1 MLACASLQ
9 PARRKP
15 RQEYFEEVSL
25 CVCTETIFSVFFFFF
40 PKGVREIQQMVKISL
55 KALYKDKDIDTSQ
68 HGKMQATWLQGLIF
82 CLLRFWRQDL
92 IA

>member
-9 PARRKP
+9 PAWRKL
-15 RQEYFEEVSL
+15 RQEYFEEVF
-25 CVCTETIFSVFFFFF
+25 TETIFSVFFFFS
-40 PKGVREIQQMVKISL
+40 KGVREIQQMVRISL

-82 CLLRFWRQDL
+82 CLLCF
-92 IA
+92 